1 MEGLFTHSY
10 ALSILHLTSVKQT
23 EPKVPDVMS
32 ALFVPY
38 RKGEKPFDET
48 AVQLLA
54 GESHLLV
61 NAGR

>member
-1 MEGLFTHSY
+1 
-10 ALSILHLTSVKQT
+10 
-23 EPKVPDVMS
+23 MS
-32 ALFVPY
+32 ALLVPY